1 MKNLEN
7 QYKQEYPNLISCFK
21 RNTYQLPLIK
31 ADLQDKI
38 DEQFDQVQIENE
50 YTIDTNLQIEQAE
63 IFKCF
68 NPEALNEALFQNAT
82 ILRKFGR
89 IRSLISRGQ
98 YLAVGSNLGA
108 VLNFYIGA
116 DPPNKSY
123 TEMKSQ
129 LLYAAE
135 ICQTEHGSVNQL
147 SFNLSQSQL
156 AVGFDNGVIGIYD
169 LINMKHLK
177 WVKVHQIRI
186 VSLGYV
192 NENTFVSGDEQ
203 GNCFITRCAKGRI
216 FYDLDS
222 QFIVKSQPMSIIR
235 SIPVKC
241 KPLFNFP
248 EYTIVALGNGYK
260 CWVLRIQDSNVT
272 QFTILADFQN
282 DAPENNQCILEWDI
296 LKLEDKD
303 RLVLGI
309 SWTNQ
314 TKSFIFQGSEYVEG
328 KIRANFKLLK
338 EIKMPANFIYM
349 NSIYNDL
356 VLLLTEK
363 GAVYTSNF
371 TNYKTQKIMQMQQ
384 FEPLPLMYWKDNKYE
399 SQFNVCISNNEIL
412 QEIYILTSQN
422 VTVLKYYKFEDKIR
436 HFMENQQFL
445 LCFQLIL
452 CIHKKVFMEFD
463 RSKLLLFVQ
472 QIIDLYSKQIAKL
485 QISGK
490 TEEAQKRGI
499 SLVKFIIDIG
509 AEQYLNSICDLLSKT
524 LNDDSKFFLSI
535 VESFIINKQFKFI
548 PDEILLKLISLL
560 KGQKAKVFLLL
571 NQLDLN
577 RVNYSIYLQACLESQ
592 LFSPMIYLCT
602 HSAKN
607 EFLTPLFQIWNY
619 SMKQSQLENFEEEIL
634 SVRKVISFI
643 EYILQGKLQD
653 GQQIPIVT
661 LKSTIDMMIVW
672 IFEENNLRR
681 MIWVD
686 PYGAFYILYQIMSTT
701 KLYQIELE
709 HSKNMNVI
717 QKVMKM
723 FMNPTYRWKFQQQEF
738 EVQQQ
743 FNDISGYENYDVQTA
758 YSFFIIK
765 LIFILKFEVE
775 FDIMMDILMFCTF
788 NKSFLFYIDY
798 RSYAEVIDK
807 NELAQLEQHQ
817 SHSEI
822 IEYFQQRLM
831 LKLVDI
837 LVNKIQTPKHKEQIE
852 ILNGFTDLKQ
862 IPLIQ
867 AYLYYYLGEYQ
878 TPVSIY
884 LRSNNILVQKQVF
897 KYLYDTLILMHGKET
912 YAQLNGIIVSK
923 LQDLLHLDIQ
933 RTRELICQF
942 QKDNEL
948 LVIEKLGQNK
958 KLQLKYI
965 ETVINKDMNS
975 EFGLSNILLIKH
987 IELLCELEPERVL
1000 IQLQKIH
1007 YPLEEV
1013 LEICKKFQNIESS
1026 AYVYCRL
1033 GFIGDAVQLQIV
1045 ILKNLISKVV
1055 AKQRNVD
1062 NVEQREYDE
1071 IEKKMNEISEICQFH
1086 SDNPEK
1092 SWYYFLD
1099 NLIELNNQIAEV
1111 KLNKI
1116 LVKKIGQLF
1125 EDISTHTPLDLFE
1138 QQLGTKYSSIN
1149 IKEYKGNFIK
1159 MVNTFSYQH
1168 YFIQNAKFMIQR
1180 FFNLESQ
1187 NFLRS
1192 HLQGYFTMN
1201 YCDICNEQIENK
1213 GYKYLCGHFIHVEC
1227 KQKDHQICSKCL
1239 QSERFFLEYTS
1250 QKQKLKISRMKND
1263 EQIKQADPKHLNPQ
1277 TQRQKD
1283 EKQETIM
1290 NNSAKLSLFD
1300 IKRDQKYDLRMEQDI
1315 NKLMRENI

>member
-1 MKNLEN
+1 MKGLEN
-7 QYKQEYPNLISCFK
+7 QYKHEYPNLIACFI
-21 RNTYQLPLIK
+21 RNTYHLPLIK

-38 DEQFDQVQIENE
+38 EEQFDQVQIENE

-108 VLNFYIGA
+108 VLNFYIGS

-123 TEMKSQ
+123 IELKSQ

-147 SFNLSQSQL
+147 SFNLSQQQL

-169 LINMKHLK
+169 IVNMKHLK

-203 GNCFITRCAKGRI
+203 GNCFMTRCAKGRI

-222 QFIVKSQPMSIIR
+222 QFIIKSQPMSIIK
-235 SIPVKC
+235 SIPIKC

-282 DAPENNQCILEWDI
+282 DAPENNQCVLEWDI
-296 LKLEDKD
+296 LKVDDKD

-314 TKSFIFQGSEYVEG
+314 TKSFLFQGTEYVEG

-338 EIKMPANFIYM
+338 DIKLPANFIYM

-371 TNYKTQKIMQMQQ
+371 SNYKTQKIMQMEQ

-463 RSKLLLFVQ
+463 RQKLLLFAQ
-472 QIIDLYSKQIAKL
+472 QIIDLYSKQIARL

-490 TEEAQKRGI
+490 SEEAKQRGI

-509 AEQYLNSICDLLSKT
+509 TEQYLSSVCDILSKT
-524 LNDDSKFFLSI
+524 LNDESTFFLSI
-535 VESFIINKQFKFI
+535 VEPFIINKQFKFI

-560 KGQKAKVFLLL
+560 KGQKAKIFLLL

-602 HSAKN
+602 SSAKN

-619 SMKQSQLENFEEEIL
+619 SMKQSQLENFDEEII

-643 EYILQGKLQD
+643 EYILMGKLYD
-653 GQQIPIVT
+653 GSTIPIGT
-661 LKSTIDMMIVW
+661 LKSTIEMMVVW

-686 PYGAFYILYQIMSTT
+686 PYGAFYILYQIMSIT
-701 KLYQIELE
+701 KLHQIELD
-709 HSKNMNVI
+709 HSKQLNVI
-717 QKVMKM
+717 QSVLKM

-738 EVQQQ
+738 EIQQQ
-743 FNDISGYENYDVQTA
+743 FNDIRGFENYDVQTA

-765 LIFILKFEVE
+765 VIFILKLEVE
-775 FDIMMDILMFCTF
+775 FDIMMDILLFCTF

-798 RSYAEVIDK
+798 RSYAEVIEK
-807 NELAQLEQHQ
+807 SELAQLEQHQ

-831 LKLVDI
+831 LKFVHI
-837 LVNKIQTPKHKEQIE
+837 LVNKIKTTKHKEQIE
-852 ILNGFTDLKQ
+852 MLNGFQDLKQ

-867 AYLYYYLGEYQ
+867 AYLYQYVGEYQ

-884 LRSNNILVQKQVF
+884 LKSNNILVQKQVF
-897 KYLYDTLILMHGKET
+897 KYLHDTLISMYGKET
-912 YAQLNGIIVSK
+912 YAKLNGIIVSK
-923 LQDLLHLDIQ
+923 LQDLINLDIQ
-933 RTRELICQF
+933 KTRELICQF

-948 LVIEKLGQNK
+948 QIIEKLSQNK

-965 ETVINKDMNS
+965 ETVIKKDLNS
-975 EFGLSNILLIKH
+975 EFGLSNILLTKH

-1000 IQLQKIH
+1000 PQLQKIH

-1013 LEICKKFQNIESS
+1013 LEICKKYQNIEST
-1026 AYVYCRL
+1026 AYIYCRL

-1045 ILKNLISKVV
+1045 LLRNMLSKVV
-1055 AKQRNVD
+1055 AKQKNVD
-1062 NVEQREYDE
+1062 TIEKREYDE
-1071 IEKKMNEISEICQFH
+1071 LENKMNEISDICQYH
-1086 SDNPEK
+1086 SDNPDK

-1099 NLIELNNQIAEV
+1099 SLIELNNEISEIQ
-1111 KLNKI
+1111 LNKI

-1125 EDISTHTPLDLFE
+1125 EDISTHTPLDLFA
-1138 QQLGTKYSSIN
+1138 QRLGTRYSNIN

-1159 MVNTFSYQH
+1159 LVNTFYYQN
-1168 YFIQNAKFMIQR
+1168 YFIQNAKFIIQR
-1180 FFNLESQ
+1180 FFNMESQ
-1187 NFLRS
+1187 NFLRA
-1192 HLQGYFTMN
+1192 HLEGHFTVN
-1201 YCDICNEQIENK
+1201 YCDICNEQIETR

-1227 KQKDHQICSKCL
+1227 KQKDHQACSKCL
-1239 QSERFFLEYTS
+1239 QSERFFLQHTV
-1250 QKQKLKISRMKND
+1250 QRQKLKISRMKND
-1263 EQIKQADPKHLNPQ
+1263 EQIKQVDTKQLNP
-1277 TQRQKD
+1277 THQRQKE
-1283 EKQETIM
+1283 EKAEIKI
-1290 NNSAKLSLFD
+1290 NNQGKLSHFD
-1300 IKRDQKYDLRMEQDI
+1300 LEREKKYDLRMEQDI
-1315 NKLMRENI
+1315 NKLVRADM

>member
-1 MKNLEN
+1 MKSLEN
-7 QYKQEYPNLISCFK
+7 QYKQEYPNLIACFV
-21 RNTYQLPLIK
+21 RNTYHLPLIK

-38 DEQFDQVQIENE
+38 EEQFDQVKIENE
-50 YTIDTNLQIEQAE
+50 FTIDTNIQIEQAE

-89 IRSLISRGQ
+89 IRCLMSRGQ

-123 TEMKSQ
+123 IEMKSQ

-169 LINMKHLK
+169 IINMKHLK

-192 NENTFVSGDEQ
+192 NENSFFSGDEQ

-222 QFIVKSQPMSIIR
+222 QFIIKSQPMSIIR
-235 SIPVKC
+235 SIPIKC
-241 KPLFNFP
+241 KSLFNFP

-296 LKLEDKD
+296 LKIEDKD

-314 TKSFIFQGSEYVEG
+314 TKSFLFQGTEYVEG
-328 KIRANFKLLK
+328 KIRANFKLWKELK
-338 EIKMPANFIYM
+338 MSANFIYM

-371 TNYKTQKIMQMQQ
+371 SNYKTQKIMQMEQ

-463 RSKLLLFVQ
+463 RQKLILFAQ
-472 QIIDLYSKQIAKL
+472 QIIDLYSKQIARL

-490 TEEAQKRGI
+490 TEEAKKRGI

-509 AEQYLNSICDLLSKT
+509 TEQYLSSICDLLSKT
-524 LNDDSKFFLSI
+524 LNDESTFFLSI
-535 VESFIINKQFKFI
+535 VEPFIINKQFKFI

-560 KGQKAKVFLLL
+560 KGQKAKIFLLL

-602 HSAKN
+602 NSGKN

-619 SMKQSQLENFEEEIL
+619 SMKQSQLENFEEEII

-643 EYILQGKLQD
+643 EYILLGKLYD
-653 GQQIPIVT
+653 GQSIPITT
-661 LKSTIDMMIVW
+661 LKSTIEMMVVW

-701 KLYQIELE
+701 KLHQIELD
-709 HSKNMNVI
+709 HSKQLNVI
-717 QKVMKM
+717 QSVLKM
-723 FMNPTYRWKFQQQEF
+723 FINPTYRWKFQQQEF
-738 EVQQQ
+738 EIQQQ
-743 FNDISGYENYDVQTA
+743 YNDIRGYENYDIQTA

-765 LIFILKFEVE
+765 VIFILKLEVE
-775 FDIMMDILMFCTF
+775 FDIMMDILLFCTF

-798 RSYAEVIDK
+798 RSYAEVIEK
-807 NELAQLEQHQ
+807 IELGQLEQHQ

-831 LKLVDI
+831 LKFVHI
-837 LVNKIQTPKHKEQIE
+837 LVNKIKTTKHKEQIE
-852 ILNGFTDLKQ
+852 MLNGFTDLKQ

-867 AYLYYYLGEYQ
+867 AYLYYYVGEYQ

-884 LRSNNILVQKQVF
+884 LKSNNILVQKQVF
-897 KYLYDTLILMHGKET
+897 KYLHDTLISMHGKDT
-912 YAQLNGIIVSK
+912 YSKLNSIIVSK
-923 LQDLLHLDIQ
+923 LQDLINLDIQ
-933 RTRELICQF
+933 KTRELICQF

-948 LVIEKLGQNK
+948 QIIDKLGQNK

-965 ETVINKDMNS
+965 ETVIKKDINS
-975 EFGLSNILLIKH
+975 EFGLSNILLTKH

-1000 IQLQKIH
+1000 SQLKKIH

-1013 LEICKKFQNIESS
+1013 LEICKKFQNIEST

-1045 ILKNLISKVV
+1045 LLRNMISKVI
-1055 AKQRNVD
+1055 AKQKNVD
-1062 NVEQREYDE
+1062 TIEQREYEE
-1071 IEKKMNEISEICQFH
+1071 IENKMNEISDICQYH
-1086 SDNPEK
+1086 SDNPDK
-1092 SWYYFLD
+1092 SWYYFID
-1099 NLIELNNQIAEV
+1099 SLIELNTQISEIQ
-1111 KLNKI
+1111 LNKI
-1116 LVKKIGQLF
+1116 LVRKIGQLF
-1125 EDISTHTPLDLFE
+1125 EDISTHTPLDLFA
-1138 QQLGTKYSSIN
+1138 QRLGTRYSNIN

-1159 MVNTFSYQH
+1159 LVNTFSYQH
-1168 YFIQNAKFMIQR
+1168 YFIQNAKFIIQR
-1180 FFNLESQ
+1180 FFNMESQ
-1187 NFLRS
+1187 NFLKA
-1192 HLQGYFTMN
+1192 HLEGHFTLN
-1201 YCDICNEQIENK
+1201 YCDICNEQIDNK

-1227 KQKDHQICSKCL
+1227 KQKDHQACSKCL
-1239 QSERFFLEYTS
+1239 QSERFFLEHTV

-1263 EQIKQADPKHLNPQ
+1263 EQIKQIDTKQLNP
-1277 TQRQKD
+1277 TNQRQKED
-1283 EKQETIM
+1283 KTEVKIS
-1290 NNSAKLSLFD
+1290 NSGKLFLFD
-1300 IKRDQKYDLRMEQDI
+1300 IEREQKYDMRIENDI
-1315 NKLMRENI
+1315 SKLIRANM